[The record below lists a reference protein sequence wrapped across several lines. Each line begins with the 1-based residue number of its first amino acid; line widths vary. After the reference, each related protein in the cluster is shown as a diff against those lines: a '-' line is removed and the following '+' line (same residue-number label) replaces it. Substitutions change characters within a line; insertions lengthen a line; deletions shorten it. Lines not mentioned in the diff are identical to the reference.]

1 MTSHRAP
8 AIPAPLGRVVPHG
21 SFSMPC
27 DGRPMALNGSAF
39 LKVKSHGVRRVRPQR
54 IFQSGILAMAAVLLA
69 TGATWA
75 RSPFAIELE
84 TFSKRY
90 HEDPARLDTIRGSL
104 GQALVTDARPEVLIA
119 LAQVCFIWG
128 DVRATTSD
136 QKLDAYDQ
144 GRQAARRAIELEPT
158 NAVAH
163 LWYATNT
170 ARWGQTKGILRS
182 LFLLPT
188 VQEGIQRVLILDP
201 GLVPVYALAGN
212 VYNEVPAILGG
223 DIDKAEQMFRKGLE
237 LDPRF
242 TGMRVGLAKTLIRRG
257 RLAEARR
264 ELHAVLDEKSP
275 HNLADW
281 ALKDAKEARELLESI
296 QGKS

>member
-1 MTSHRAP
+1 
-8 AIPAPLGRVVPHG
+8 
-21 SFSMPC
+21 
-27 DGRPMALNGSAF
+27 
-39 LKVKSHGVRRVRPQR
+39 
-54 IFQSGILAMAAVLLA
+54 MAAVILA
-69 TGATWA
+69 AGVAWA
-75 RSPFAIELE
+75 RSPFAVEVE
-84 TFSKRY
+84 TFSQRY
-90 HEDPARLDTIRGSL
+90 HEDPARLDLLRKGL
-104 GQALVTDARPEVLIA
+104 GEAVASNPRPEDLTA

-128 DVRATTSD
+128 DVRARTSD

-144 GRQAARRAIELEPT
+144 GRQAARRAIELEPR

-188 VQEGIQRVLILDP
+188 VQEEIQRVLTLDP

-212 VYNEVPAILGG
+212 VYYEVPALLGG
-223 DIDKAEQMFRKGLE
+223 DIGKAEEMFRKGLE
-237 LDPRF
+237 LDPSF

-257 RLAEARR
+257 RIAEARR
-264 ELHAVLDEKSP
+264 ELQAVLQEKAP

-281 ALKDAKEARELLESI
+281 TMKDAKEARELLESI
-296 QGKS
+296 QASS